1 MSRYIINELS
11 VDDLEDVLKIE
22 KEVELSPWSR
32 ESFLFE
38 LLNNKNALY
47 LAVRSKKGDLTGF
60 AGAWIFKD
68 EAHIATMSVSK
79 SFRGLGLG
87 SLLLYRLI
95 EICRERGC
103 YWITLEVWE
112 KNKPAIALYTKF
124 GFVRAGF
131 RKNYYD
137 LNRNALI
144 MWAGSLKNKS
154 YNERLKKLNK
164 QLKK

>member
-1 MSRYIINELS
+1 MNDYVINKLS
-11 VDDLEDVLKIE
+11 VDDLEEVLKIE

-38 LLNNKNALY
+38 LLHNKNALY
-47 LAVRSKKGDLTGF
+47 LAARSTKGELTGF

-68 EAHIATMSVSK
+68 EAHISTISVGK

-95 EICRERGC
+95 EVCKKRGC

-112 KNKPAIALYTKF
+112 KNKPAIALYKKF
-124 GFVRAGF
+124 GFVRAGY

-137 LNRNALI
+137 LNRNAII
-144 MWAGSLKNKS
+144 MWAGSLRNKS
-154 YNERLKKLNK
+154 YNERLKILNK
-164 QLKK
+164 